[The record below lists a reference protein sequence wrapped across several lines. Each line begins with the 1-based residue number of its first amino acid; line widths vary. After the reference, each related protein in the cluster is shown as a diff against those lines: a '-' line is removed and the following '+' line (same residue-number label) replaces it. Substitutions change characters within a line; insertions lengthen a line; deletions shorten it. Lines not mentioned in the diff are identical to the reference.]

1 MITGGNN
8 IGRVGHLQALEKH
21 PGSFEIAKIR
31 DETGNTFATRLGNV
45 MVIGDS
51 KEPVISLPKGR
62 GVRLSLI
69 EERAIRLGHEEASE
83 DAEEDE
89 D

>member
-8 IGRVGHLQALEKH
+8 IGRVGHLQSLEKH
-21 PGSFEIAKIR
+21 PGSFEIAHVR
-31 DETGNTFATRLGNV
+31 DASGNSFSTRLQNV
-45 MVIGDS
+45 FVIGDS
-51 KEPVISLPKGR
+51 KTAVISLPR
-62 GVRLSLI
+62 GEGIKLSLI
-69 EERAIRLGHEEASE
+69 EERQQRLGNEEDEE